1 MMATPLT
8 KRREKLTSTGRRAEF
23 VNTAKLQERYT
34 TATASLGE
42 HFPMIDAWLAEH
54 MPDLWR
60 QLRQEDDELFR
71 LCQLGVPEQTFQ
83 DKLNAL
89 LALCEQAEQLYCEA
103 QPGKLRLPPLAEGER
118 VAIYYE
124 LADGS
129 LHKVSNE
136 DE

>member
-1 MMATPLT
+1 
-8 KRREKLTSTGRRAEF
+8 
-23 VNTAKLQERYT
+23 
-34 TATASLGE
+34 
-42 HFPMIDAWLAEH
+42 MIDAWLAEH
-54 MPDLWR
+54 EPDLWR
-60 QLRQEDDELFR
+60 QIRQEDDELFR
-71 LCQLGVPEQTFQ
+71 LCQLGVPEKSFQ
-83 DKLNAL
+83 DELDAL